1 MRSDRTL
8 INFNCPND
16 LMDSFDEV
24 CDFKSMNR
32 TQTLIELM
40 RDYVVNKSDE
50 IQRWICTLRCFFRSA
65 CRSCHYAS
73 AKQAARRLSSFDSVF
88 KRISFFVFARQVCR
102 SLVSV

>member
-32 TQTLIELM
+32 TQTLIKLM
-40 RDYVVNKSDE
+40 RNYVVNKSDE
-50 IQRWICTLRCFFRSA
+50 IQKWNTVYQMTGRKPINP
-65 CRSCHYAS
+65 
-73 AKQAARRLSSFDSVF
+73 V
-88 KRISFFVFARQVCR
+88 
-102 SLVSV
+102 

>member
-40 RDYVVNKSDE
+40 RDYVVISLRKFKSG
-50 IQRWICTLRCFFRSA
+50 I
-65 CRSCHYAS
+65 
-73 AKQAARRLSSFDSVF
+73 LSI
-88 KRISFFVFARQVCR
+88 K
-102 SLVSV
+102 

>member
-50 IQRWICTLRCFFRSA
+50 IKRWLIMNISDKSKTNINNMDHDDLLNLFLETSFEMLGMTFK
-65 CRSCHYAS
+65 H
-73 AKQAARRLSSFDSVF
+73 KNGRRG
-88 KRISFFVFARQVCR
+88 
-102 SLVSV
+102 